1 MNEFRRGLCSSHYL
15 FDKLYHNYNLIAYA
29 IKFFV
34 KKYPVLYI
42 GICRIS

>member
-34 KKYPVLYI
+34 EK
-42 GICRIS
+42 